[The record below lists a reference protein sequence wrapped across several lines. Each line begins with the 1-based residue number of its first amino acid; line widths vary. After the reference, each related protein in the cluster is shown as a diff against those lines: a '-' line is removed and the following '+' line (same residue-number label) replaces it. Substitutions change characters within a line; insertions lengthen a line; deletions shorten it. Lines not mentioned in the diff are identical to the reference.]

1 MNKKIF
7 RSSLI
12 VSLLAVFACI
22 VFVIGILFQYF
33 ENQLKKEL
41 KNEATYVAV
50 AIKTQGIEYLNNF
63 GEQNEKRITLI
74 DPNGTVIADTIVD
87 EENMENHSDRE
98 EVQMAIKY
106 GTGTSIRYSKTLT
119 EKDIYYAEK
128 LEDGNIL
135 RVSTRQYTVFAII
148 FDILQPIIAVVTLTF
163 IMTLV
168 ASIRVS
174 KSIVKPINHLDLE
187 HPENNDAYEELS
199 PLLSKIASQK
209 KTIESQLRAAKKQQ
223 EEFKLIT
230 ENMSEGLVVIDNN
243 LQILTYNTAALKLL
257 DINDQVDGNV
267 LSMNRT
273 KSFREVIEKSL
284 SGTRAESDLNV
295 NDRAYSVIASPV
307 FEDGNIIGAI
317 IVILDISENV
327 SREQMRREFT
337 SNVSHELKTPLTS
350 ISGFAEMMM
359 NGNMSKAEVMDFSKS
374 IYDEAQ
380 RLISLV
386 LDILK
391 ISELDEK
398 SSDYV
403 FEDVDLLSL
412 SEDIGKRL
420 EPEAS
425 KRNIRIYVDGTSVKI
440 NGVKK
445 VLDEIIYNLCDNAIK
460 YNVENGKVDIM
471 IESTEKTAK
480 VTVKD
485 TGIGIPKMYQDRIF
499 ERFYRIDK
507 ARSKAIGGT
516 GLGLSIVKHG
526 AKIHNANIDL
536 QSDVNVGTTVKIE
549 FPIE

>member
-273 KSFREVIEKSL
+273 KSFREVIEKAL

-425 KRNIRIYVDGTSVKI
+425 KRNIKIYVDGTSVKI

>member
-425 KRNIRIYVDGTSVKI
+425 KRNIKIYVDGTSVKI

>member
-398 SSDYV
+398 CSDYV

-425 KRNIRIYVDGTSVKI
+425 KRNIKIYVDGTSVKI

-471 IESTEKTAK
+471 IESTKKTAK

>member
-1 MNKKIF
+1 M
-7 RSSLI
+7 
-12 VSLLAVFACI
+12 
-22 VFVIGILFQYF
+22 
-33 ENQLKKEL
+33 
-41 KNEATYVAV
+41 
-50 AIKTQGIEYLNNF
+50 
-63 GEQNEKRITLI
+63 
-74 DPNGTVIADTIVD
+74 
-87 EENMENHSDRE
+87 
-98 EVQMAIKY
+98 
-106 GTGTSIRYSKTLT
+106 
-119 EKDIYYAEK
+119 
-128 LEDGNIL
+128 EDGNIL

-425 KRNIRIYVDGTSVKI
+425 KRNIKIYVDGTSVKI

>member
-98 EVQMAIKY
+98 EAQMAIKY

-425 KRNIRIYVDGTSVKI
+425 KRNIKIYVDGTSVKI

>member
-337 SNVSHELKTPLTS
+337 SNISHELKTPLTS

-398 SSDYV
+398 CSDYV

-425 KRNIRIYVDGTSVKI
+425 KRNIKIYVDGTSVKI

-471 IESTEKTAK
+471 IESTKKTAK

>member
-273 KSFREVIEKSL
+273 KSFREVIEKAL

-317 IVILDISENV
+317 IVILDISEIV

-425 KRNIRIYVDGTSVKI
+425 KRNIKIYVDGTSVKI

>member
-380 RLISLV
+380 RLFSLV

-425 KRNIRIYVDGTSVKI
+425 KRNIKIYVDGTSVKI